1 MMHYSLLIA
10 ALATS
15 ASGFVTKPSY
25 TRGTLADGWDCS
37 LKLAFK
43 PKCGKFSSATYVNAN
58 SGIDLRKIKTAVVP
72 FGDSWTAMNDSTG
85 AYPPPPPVFLGTYSM
100 AGGRASNGPTW
111 TEYIANDT
119 SSEVHPYAVG
129 GAVTDLTLWPT
140 AIARKIN
147 INSFTNQTKIFLS
160 QNNTWDPATTLYTIF
175 FGINDYTY
183 SKTQNLKTKIFL
195 SQNNT
200 WDPATTLYT
209 IFFGINDYTYSKTDG
224 FDILLKAAEV
234 IRNQTELLIAAGAK
248 NILTAGLYHNQTGSG
263 PYKQALYDNLKTLR
277 KQHPK
282 INIAFADFFPL
293 WNAINSSESNYGA
306 TFGYTNL
313 TKCLTVDSSI
323 VGACESPQTHLYW
336 QSGHPST
343 CTHRLMADYIETVLD
358 TCKS

>member
-1 MMHYSLLIA
+1 MLHYSLLVV

-15 ASGFVTKPSY
+15 VSGFASKPGY
-25 TRGTLADGWDCS
+25 TRGALADGWNCS

-58 SGIDLRKIKTAVVP
+58 SGIDLKKIKTAIVP

-119 SSEVHPYAVG
+119 SSEVHPYAIG

-160 QNNTWDPATTLYTIF
+160 QNNTWDP
-175 FGINDYTY
+175 
-183 SKTQNLKTKIFL
+183 S
-195 SQNNT
+195 
-200 WDPATTLYT
+200 TTLYT

-234 IRNQTELLIAAGAK
+234 VRNQTELLIAAGAK

-263 PYKQALYDNLKTLR
+263 PYKQALYDNLKSLR
-277 KQHPK
+277 AQHPK

-293 WNAINSSESNYGA
+293 WNAINSSESNYGEA
-306 TFGYTNL
+306 FGYTNL

>member
-1 MMHYSLLIA
+1 MLHYSFLIA

-43 PKCGKFSSATYVNAN
+43 PKCGKFNSVTYVNAN

-72 FGDSWTAMNDSTG
+72 FGDSWTAMNDSAG
-85 AYPPPPPVFLGTYSM
+85 VYPPPPPVFLGTYSM

-129 GAVTDLTLWPT
+129 GAVTDLSLWPT

-183 SKTQNLKTKIFL
+183 SKT
-195 SQNNT
+195 
-200 WDPATTLYT
+200 
-209 IFFGINDYTYSKTDG
+209 DG
-224 FDILLKAAEV
+224 FDILFKSAEV

-277 KQHPK
+277 KFL
-282 INIAFADFFPL
+282 AFLKVPSYADSTH
-293 WNAINSSESNYGA
+293 NNSSESNYGA

>member
-1 MMHYSLLIA
+1 MLHYSLL
-10 ALATS
+10 LATLTAS
-15 ASGFVTKPSY
+15 ASGFASKPSY
-25 TRGTLADGWDCS
+25 TRGSLADGWDCS

-43 PKCGKFSSATYVNAN
+43 PQCGKFSSATYVNAN

-119 SSEVHPYAVG
+119 SSEVHPYAIG

-160 QNNTWDPATTLYTIF
+160 QNNTWDP
-175 FGINDYTY
+175 
-183 SKTQNLKTKIFL
+183 S
-195 SQNNT
+195 
-200 WDPATTLYT
+200 TTLYT

-263 PYKQALYDNLKTLR
+263 PYKQALYDNLKSLR
-277 KQHPK
+277 KEHPK

-293 WNAINSSESNYGA
+293 WNAINRQVPGA
-306 TFGYTNL
+306 PSIWHSFGYTNL

-323 VGACESPQTHLYW
+323 IGACESPQTHLYW

-358 TCKS
+358 TCKP

>member
-1 MMHYSLLIA
+1 MLHFSLLLP
-10 ALATS
+10 ALAVPVYAGPYVTPNK
-15 ASGFVTKPSY
+15 FV
-25 TRGTLADGWDCS
+25 RGTLADNWNCT

-43 PKCGKFSSATYVNAN
+43 PSCGKFSSSSYVNAN
-58 SGIDLRKIKTAVVP
+58 SGIDLKKIKTAVVP

-85 AYPPPPPVFLGTYSM
+85 VYPPPAPVFLGTDSM

-119 SSEVHPYAVG
+119 SAEVHPYAIG

-140 AIARKIN
+140 AIARGIS
-147 INSFTNQTKIFLS
+147 INSFTNQTKIFL
-160 QNNTWDPATTLYTIF
+160 A
-175 FGINDYTY
+175 
-183 SKTQNLKTKIFL
+183 
-195 SQNNT
+195 QNNT

-224 FDILLKAAEV
+224 FNILLKSAEV

-248 NILTAGLYHNQTGSG
+248 NILTTGLYHNQTGSG
-263 PYKQALYDNLKTLR
+263 PYKQALYDNLKSLR
-277 KQHPK
+277 EEHPK

-293 WNAINSSESNYGA
+293 WDAINSTASNYGQ

-323 VGACESPQTHLYW
+323 IGACSDPESHIYW
-336 QSGHPST
+336 QTGHPST
-343 CTHRLMADYIETVLD
+343 CTHRLMADYVETVLE
-358 TCKS
+358 TCKSP

>member
-1 MMHYSLLIA
+1 MLHYSLLVV

-15 ASGFVTKPSY
+15 VSGFASKPGY
-25 TRGTLADGWDCS
+25 TRGALADGWNCS

-58 SGIDLRKIKTAVVP
+58 SGIDLKKIKTAIVP
-72 FGDSWTAMNDSTG
+72 FGDSWT
-85 AYPPPPPVFLGTYSM
+85 
-100 AGGRASNGPTW
+100 

-119 SSEVHPYAVG
+119 SSEVHPYAIG

-160 QNNTWDPATTLYTIF
+160 QNNTWDP
-175 FGINDYTY
+175 
-183 SKTQNLKTKIFL
+183 S
-195 SQNNT
+195 
-200 WDPATTLYT
+200 TTLYT

-234 IRNQTELLIAAGAK
+234 VRNQTELLIAAGAK

-263 PYKQALYDNLKTLR
+263 PYKQALYDNLKSLR
-277 KQHPK
+277 AQHPK

-306 TFGYTNL
+306 AFGYTNL